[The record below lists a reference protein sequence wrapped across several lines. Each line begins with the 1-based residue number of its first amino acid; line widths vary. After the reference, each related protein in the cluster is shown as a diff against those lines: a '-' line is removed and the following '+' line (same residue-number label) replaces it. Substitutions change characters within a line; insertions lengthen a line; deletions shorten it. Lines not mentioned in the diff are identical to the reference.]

1 MALGLDFASLANS
14 PLRFMYGID
23 GDAYDA
29 ALQSLD
35 AHWDNPKL
43 LRPFIMTLIDFTLP
57 AKSPRLWM
65 FNLALQIPLI
75 YTPVAHGV
83 NSGGAGAPATKFS
96 NTSGTRKSCI
106 GAFATNEKTHNSS
119 LGHVKGYGLKVY
131 GLDPGVNNAARS
143 RGIVFHGADYVKPTG
158 AGRSWGCFATIP
170 SVNETLLP
178 LIAGGTFVYAWG
190 GASPTMD

>member
-1 MALGLDFASLANS
+1 MSFGLNFASLANS
-14 PLRFMYGID
+14 PLRLMFGID

-43 LRPFIMTLIDFTLP
+43 LRPFIMTLVDFTVP

-65 FNLALQIPLI
+65 FNLALQIPLF
-75 YTPVAHGV
+75 YTPVAHGT

-96 NTSGTRKSCI
+96 NKAGTHKSCI

-119 LGHVKGYGLKVY
+119 LGHVKGHGLKVY
-131 GLDPGVNNAARS
+131 GLDAGMNDNARA
-143 RGIVFHGADYVKPTG
+143 RGIVFHGADYVKTTG
-158 AGRSWGCFATIP
+158 AGRSHGCFATIP
-170 SVNETLLP
+170 SINETLLP
-178 LIAGGTFVYAWG
+178 MIAGGTFVYAWG
-190 GASPTMD
+190 GASPTVD